1 LLLSAAGGCGS
12 CRSGDSAALSFGVAT
27 RRIKV
32 RFGLPMPTVRHGF
45 VFLGGVSSGRW
56 CGCVEGGSDFY
67 GGFLDYA
74 GGVCIRKEY

>member
-1 LLLSAAGGCGS
+1 
-12 CRSGDSAALSFGVAT
+12 
-27 RRIKV
+27 
-32 RFGLPMPTVRHGF
+32 VRHGF

-74 GGVCIRKEY
+74 GGVCIRKEYELPISGVLCLFWIWSSSSFAM